1 MARRDRV
8 SQAMLAQ
15 ELNTENLLALPNVVG
30 TATGYRQKDGKYST
44 EVCVQVFVESKYSVD
59 RLPSGGVVPNAV
71 TAEGDRTVRTDVIE
85 SGPLETFQ
93 DTTRYRPV
101 PGGCSIGPQ
110 QSVSA
115 GTLGGWACDNTD
127 DAIVLMTNNHVIS
140 NLDTLP
146 AVTGIC
152 QPGRLD
158 GGTFPADQ
166 IGTIKRHVALTT
178 VAAGSPTLPAVTAV
192 DAAIGTI
199 TVDRTDNII
208 DTGPAIYEVQAPT
221 LGMNVQKR
229 GRTTRLTT
237 NGQITSING
246 TFNITYR
253 NRTRL
258 GRIANSFVITSTDG
272 NQFSA
277 AGDSGSLIFNQAV
290 GELNNTLPV
299 VGLLFAGGTNN
310 AGVPI
315 TIANDINAVLTAL
328 NLTTVCNGAVRALLE
343 AIFGSS
349 AEMVGPRRKM
359 RRKERQLRRLRSRVL
374 SQTPLGKRVVEFVN
388 GNAPDLSEALLE
400 DEEAFGLTVRLVE
413 PWLRRGNNFEILE
426 SQIDAETVQTF
437 TRLAE
442 RLAKIKPS
450 LREPIVMFSDVIS
463 KSEGTTVRALLSKG
477 RSAPSKRKQ
486 TKATRKKR

>member
-1 MARRDRV
+1 MARQDRV
-8 SQAMLAQ
+8 SQAMFAQ
-15 ELNTENLLALPNVVG
+15 ELNTENLLALPNVIG
-30 TATGYRQKDGKYST
+30 TATGYRQKGGQYSA
-44 EVCVQVFVESKYSVD
+44 EVCVQVFVESKYAVD

-85 SGPLETFQ
+85 SGPLDTFQ

-146 AVTGIC
+146 AITGIC

-166 IGTIKRHVALTT
+166 IGTIKRHIALTT
-178 VAAGSPTLPAVTAV
+178 VPAGSPTLPPVTAV

-199 TVDRTDNII
+199 TVDRTDNVI
-208 DTGPAIYEVQAPT
+208 DTGPAIYEVQAPA

-237 NGQITSING
+237 NGRVTSING
-246 TFNITYR
+246 TFNINYR

-299 VGLLFAGGTNN
+299 VGLLYAGGTNN

-349 AEMVGPRRKM
+349 AAMAGPRRKM
-359 RRKERQLRRLRSRVL
+359 RRKEQQLRRLRGRVL
-374 SQTPLGKRVVEFVN
+374 ARTPLGKRVVEFVDS
-388 GNAPDLSEALLE
+388 NAADLSGALLE

-426 SQIDAETVQTF
+426 GKVDAETVQTF
-437 TRLAE
+437 SRLAE
-442 RLAKIKPS
+442 RLAKIQPH
-450 LREPIVMFSDVIS
+450 LREPIATFSDVIS
-463 KSEGTTVRALLSKG
+463 KAEGTTVRALLSKG
-477 RSAPSKRKQ
+477 ARPKRKK
-486 TKATRKKR
+486 TKATRQKK